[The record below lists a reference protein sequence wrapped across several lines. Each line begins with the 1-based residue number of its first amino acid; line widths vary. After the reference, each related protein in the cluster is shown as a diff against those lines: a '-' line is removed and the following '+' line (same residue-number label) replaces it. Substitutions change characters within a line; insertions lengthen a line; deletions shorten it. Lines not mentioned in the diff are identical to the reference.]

1 MSKRTTNLTPPRK
14 PRGSIRKAKRAE
26 MRKQKMVNLAIAQA
40 EAQVASQATA
50 QVEEQ
55 TEARTVLQ
63 VRTKV
68 KAGVEAPEKPKGHIL
83 RRAVHNSIR
92 LVSRKALTAE
102 EPHEL
107 SVELSGGKTIS

>member
-40 EAQVASQATA
+40 AAQA
-50 QVEEQ
+50 ERQ
-55 TEARTVLQ
+55 TDTQTVLQ
-63 VRTKV
+63 IGTRV
-68 KAGVEAPEKPKGHIL
+68 KEAVESPEKPKGRVI
-83 RRAVHNSIR
+83 RRIVRNSIH
-92 LVSRKALTAE
+92 LVSRKASTAK

-107 SVELSGGKTIS
+107 SVELSGSKTIS